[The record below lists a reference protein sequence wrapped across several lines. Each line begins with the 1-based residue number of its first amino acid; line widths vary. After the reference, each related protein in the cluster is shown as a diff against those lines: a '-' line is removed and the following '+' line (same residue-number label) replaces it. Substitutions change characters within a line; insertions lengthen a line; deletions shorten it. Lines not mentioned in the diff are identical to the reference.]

1 LPYDANQK
9 NNANLWREY
18 FLYFL
23 NSEDSIQARHGFI
36 AIDDADAAEFAAFLA
51 CACRDVCTKC
61 ELWSGARLVARV
73 SATAAPMRFDLFSDA
88 RQEQIIDLA
97 EMLLKSGSHIA
108 TSRQL
113 VESIEA
119 ARKHNG

>member
-61 ELWSGARLVARV
+61 EL
-73 SATAAPMRFDLFSDA
+73 
-88 RQEQIIDLA
+88 
-97 EMLLKSGSHIA
+97 LLKSGSHFVK
-108 TSRQL
+108 SLR
-113 VESIEA
+113 
-119 ARKHNG
+119 RKTELF